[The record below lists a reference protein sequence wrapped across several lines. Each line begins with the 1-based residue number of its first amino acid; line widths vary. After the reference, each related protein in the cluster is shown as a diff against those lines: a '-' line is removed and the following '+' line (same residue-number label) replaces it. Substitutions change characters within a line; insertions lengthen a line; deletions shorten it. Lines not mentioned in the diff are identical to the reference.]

1 MDEYLRDTFL
11 QFMTQ
16 KDHEAFFSRIK
27 EEVVYTSQ
35 NAFEELQGKQAIDQL
50 LVLAQCSVN
59 AGGPVDYKT
68 GEAFNNKCVV
78 IYYKRIQ
85 LKDFPGY
92 ILEGLK
98 GSGQAGEHE
107 DDIVWINFCLSVDE
121 GGSVD
126 QIDHCI
132 IPSANDVR

>member
-11 QFMTQ
+11 QFMTHE
-16 KDHEAFFSRIK
+16 DHEAFFSRIK

-35 NAFEELQGKQAIDQL
+35 NAFEELQGKQAFYQL
-50 LVLAQCSVN
+50 LLLAQCSVN
-59 AGGPVDYKT
+59 AGGPVDYKM

-78 IYYKRIQ
+78 LYYKRNQ
-85 LKDFPGY
+85 LKRFPGY
-92 ILEGLK
+92 ILEGIK

-107 DDIVWINFCLSVDE
+107 DDIVWINFCISVNE
-121 GGSVD
+121 ERCVTRV
-126 QIDHCI
+126 DHCI